1 MGFFLLVVI
10 LKSVLWREVLDIWLG
25 YFIETKNINRDN
37 HVTHH
42 CSSSATTLPI
52 SIKIW
57 YSSFC
62 ATPNRPTVDIT
73 EKLQTIVLRDEER
86 LIQVC
91 SFHMH
96 E

>member
-1 MGFFLLVVI
+1 MGFFLLVVM
-10 LKSVLWREVLDIWLG
+10 LKSVLWREGLGIWLG
-25 YFIETKNINRDN
+25 HFIVTKNINRDN
-37 HVTHH
+37 HVNHH
-42 CSSSATTLPI
+42 FSSSETTLPI
-52 SIKIW
+52 SIKIS
-57 YSSFC
+57 YSYFC